1 MTGDFVPDNQLRL
14 VASPNQ
20 LPAMKLALKNV
31 GAKAHRK
38 PSLVTTTYYDSPDL
52 KLRRQSLSFCVQE
65 QGTRRVQGLRRV
77 GPGNGGGI
85 ASGEWWDPIA
95 DDRPDRTAAQTGS
108 RLGAILGDD
117 ELVPLFKTQ
126 LRRTFHKIG
135 TGSALEIAVAR
146 EEVQLCAANGDATEA
161 ICELELELKRGDPA
175 ALYDTA
181 LRLLETAS
189 VRVETQTLLERGYRL
204 IGAEF
209 AAVTSTPLTLEPSM
223 TVEAVLQSVGNECVR
238 HLLRNEAA
246 AIAGDAEAFHQMR
259 VALRRLRSV
268 LSAVKSMLPA
278 EQFGWLQAELKWL
291 AASLAPVRDWD
302 VYTTDL
308 LAPVRSALPDDADFE
323 QLTEAAKQRRQAVYN
338 TAIEAIGS
346 RRYVELMLKLPRWF
360 ASRAWRDQSASEFSA
375 PLFAPIANVA
385 PPLIERRWRQ
395 ARKRSKRFA
404 ELSQEERHQ
413 VRIALKKFRYIAE
426 FLVSLFNAR
435 AVNALMKRLKPLQ
448 EELGRCNDV
457 CTAQRLIE
465 ELDCYANKSAAV
477 LSHQAGLVIGWH
489 HCELANSEARLR
501 RNVRRFMNAKPFWQ
515 SAPLVIA
522 PVIASDANGQSPSAW
537 VNQRQAAD

>member
-1 MTGDFVPDNQLRL
+1 
-14 VASPNQ
+14 
-20 LPAMKLALKNV
+20 
-31 GAKAHRK
+31 
-38 PSLVTTTYYDSPDL
+38 
-52 KLRRQSLSFCVQE
+52 
-65 QGTRRVQGLRRV
+65 
-77 GPGNGGGI
+77 
-85 ASGEWWDPIA
+85 
-95 DDRPDRTAAQTGS
+95 
-108 RLGAILGDD
+108 
-117 ELVPLFKTQ
+117 
-126 LRRTFHKIG
+126 
-135 TGSALEIAVAR
+135 
-146 EEVQLCAANGDATEA
+146 
-161 ICELELELKRGDPA
+161 
-175 ALYDTA
+175 
-181 LRLLETAS
+181 
-189 VRVETQTLLERGYRL
+189 
-204 IGAEF
+204 
-209 AAVTSTPLTLEPSM
+209 
-223 TVEAVLQSVGNECVR
+223 VR
-238 HLLRNEAA
+238 HLLCNEAA

-308 LAPVRSALPDDADFE
+308 LGPVRSALPDDADFE

-413 VRIALKKFRYIAE
+413 IRIALKKFRYIAE

-448 EELGRCNDV
+448 EGLGRCNDV